1 MKTLTNNTTT
11 NILSIDIDYAYSPTI
26 SVYDDYIEGVRISEE
41 EQELILQ
48 EHNVPKPTCNPE
60 KIKILESVIKNKIN
74 LNAPIILIEN
84 HDQILDFLPN
94 NKQLAIYNF
103 DHHHDVYYPGW
114 HSLDTLDEGN
124 WVYFLKDKN
133 ILEYIWIR
141 NEDSENMDFDLP
153 ELDFSIE
160 ERYNIENMP
169 MFDLVF
175 FCISSRWTGSTGK
188 QNIMRLID
196 LIS

>member
-48 EHNVPKPTCNPE
+48 KHNVPKPICNPE
-60 KIKILESVIKNKIN
+60 KIKVLESVIKNNIN

-84 HDQILDFLPN
+84 HDQILDFLPSDR
-94 NKQLAIYNF
+94 KLSIYNF

-133 ILEYIWIR
+133 VLEYIWV
-141 NEDSENMDFDLP
+141 
-153 ELDFSIE
+153 
-160 ERYNIENMP
+160 Y
-169 MFDLVF
+169 
-175 FCISSRWTGSTGK
+175 CAISYLSFAKLNKSVPHSHLTQFATLSAAIPIT
-188 QNIMRLID
+188 QNPTANF
-196 LIS
+196 